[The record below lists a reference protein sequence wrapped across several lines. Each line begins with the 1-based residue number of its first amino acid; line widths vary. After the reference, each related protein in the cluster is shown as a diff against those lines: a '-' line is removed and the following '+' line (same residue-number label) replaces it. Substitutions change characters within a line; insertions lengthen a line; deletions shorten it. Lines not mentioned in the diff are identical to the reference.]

1 MLPAA
6 SAQCYQC
13 YSVTSVT
20 SVTNVTVLPVLPAST
35 VLEVH
40 FTLPAHPPTIGGVV
54 FGQKT
59 EKSRRYC
66 VSKVK

>member
-13 YSVTSVT
+13 YQCYS
-20 SVTNVTVLPVLPAST
+20 VTVLPVLLVLPVLPVST

-59 EKSRRYC
+59 EK
-66 VSKVK
+66 K